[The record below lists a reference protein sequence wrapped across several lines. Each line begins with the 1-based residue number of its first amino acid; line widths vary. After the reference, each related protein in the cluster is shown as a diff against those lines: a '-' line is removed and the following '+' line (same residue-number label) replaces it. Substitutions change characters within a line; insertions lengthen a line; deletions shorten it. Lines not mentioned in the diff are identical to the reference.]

1 MATAPILSF
10 TARDLVT
17 IRAELENV
25 VKETR
30 PSEWSDFFESNLGIT
45 IIELNALIGDMISYG
60 VDAGAG
66 EFFLSTMRRYESA
79 LRFARSVGYV
89 PRSHTPASVL
99 VVADPLPAI
108 LTTNGGT
115 VPVGSAIIL
124 DELRYELLA
133 EATITA
139 GDTDSSL
146 LLSEVTSYEETTAPS
161 SLPGQEVATVNG
173 VVADLSWDVF
183 VGDASDPDNEWEQVD
198 KVAFETSAT
207 EVYEIFFDGEGRLHV
222 VFGDGAAGKIP
233 DDTVTIRYRTTRG
246 KAGDRPLLAVSGAI
260 KVNISGGIGTVAVTY
275 ENSTGASS
283 GGADRESLDEL
294 RVNIPAYII
303 TLDKALS
310 LLDFERTALRIS
322 DIELAYADVLLAS
335 YVANVVRVHV
345 WEQETHDFV
354 GETEDDLVSSTED
367 YDRYVQMPESRVGEV
382 QLYLA
387 PRTPTNIH
395 TVIERP
401 DMAFADVYLGD
412 LRYDQRYTKAVIH
425 AAITASVVK
434 VFEDSTGFMVR
445 VAELYNAVRDTAG
458 VLYFYLER
466 IVFSHLILQAAIGTI
481 VFDGDVVPTDGETVT
496 IHDGIVEKIFEFD
509 DDDAVS
515 GSNVPVPILGSA
527 SLTIENLRIAINSNL
542 AIVAVRDTDS
552 ADPKLDLEN
561 NTPGTNGNRTMT
573 ETGSDITVTGLSG
586 GLDTPETEII
596 DHRRDQDPETDRWPP
611 SAAIAATGWVKFPG
625 AVNPSDGELVVI
637 GDGIATKTFEFDTPD
652 GVGAG
657 NIPVT
662 IGVDAPATLAEL
674 KTVIEAN
681 LEITATVD
689 AGVTDPNLDLVN
701 DNTGTDGN
709 VEVTTTGADILVSGM
724 TGGAEG
730 AIYDESTPASGAV
743 VLVGTPL
750 DGDTVTI
757 GDGTDSIVFE
767 FDDNASITGDV
778 AVEIGPT
785 DEDTRD
791 NLEAAIEANLD
802 ITATANLGATDPTV
816 DLEHNTAG
824 SVGNVAMTE
833 STSGVRITVTGMTGG
848 GTGRTYFRDGGIEPY
863 APIENLQIPSVGGAR
878 RFYDETYLYNN
889 EIYYDSGVLSA
900 SLVQAINLRRLIVNL
915 VPIAP

>member
-1 MATAPILSF
+1 MTTTLSF
-10 TARDLVT
+10 TARDFAT
-17 IRAELENV
+17 IRAELEAV
-25 VKETR
+25 IKETR
-30 PSEWSDFFESNLGIT
+30 PTEWSDFFESNLGIT
-45 IIELNALIGDMISYG
+45 IVELNALIGDMISLG
-60 VDAGAG
+60 QDAGAG
-66 EFFLSTMRRYESA
+66 EFFLATMRRYESA
-79 LRFARSVGYV
+79 LRYARSVGYV
-89 PRSHTPASVL
+89 PRSHTPSSVL
-99 VVADPLPAI
+99 VVADPLPAT

-115 VPVGSAIIL
+115 VPVGSAIEL
-124 DELRYELLA
+124 DDLRYELLA

-139 GDTDSSL
+139 GDTNSSL
-146 LLSEVTSYEETTAPS
+146 LLSEVTSYEETFDPS
-161 SLPGQEVATVNG
+161 SLPGQEVVTING
-173 VVADLSWDVF
+173 VVADGSWDVF
-183 VGDASDPDNEWEQVD
+183 VGDASDPNNEWTQVD
-198 KVAFETSAT
+198 KVKFETSAT

-233 DDTVTIRYRTTRG
+233 DDTITIKYRTTRG

-260 KVNISGGIGTVAVTY
+260 KVNISGGIGVVAVTY
-275 ENSTGASS
+275 QNSTGAAS
-283 GGADRESLDEL
+283 GGSDRETLDEL

-310 LLDFERTALRIS
+310 LPDFEQTVLRIP
-322 DIELAYADVLLAS
+322 DIELAYADILLAS
-335 YVANVVRVHV
+335 YVANVVRTHV
-345 WEQETHDFV
+345 WEQEAHSFV
-354 GETEDDLVSSTED
+354 AETEDQAVSTTEE
-367 YDRYVQMPESRVGEV
+367 YDRYSQMPESRLGEV
-382 QLYLA
+382 QTYLA
-387 PRTPTNIH
+387 SRTPTNIH
-395 TVIERP
+395 TVIERS

-425 AAITASVVK
+425 AAITAAVVK
-434 VFEDSTGFMVR
+434 VFEDSTGFTVR
-445 VAELYNAVRDTAG
+445 VAELYNAIRDVAG

-466 IVFSHLILQAAIGTI
+466 IVFSHLILQAATGTI
-481 VFDGDVVPTDGETVT
+481 VFDGDVAPTDGETIT
-496 IHDGIVEKIFEFD
+496 IHDGTTEKIFEFD
-509 DDDAVS
+509 DDDVVS
-515 GSNVPVPILGSA
+515 GSNVPVPILGTASA
-527 SLTIENLRIAINSNL
+527 TIENLRIAINSNL
-542 AIVAVRDTDS
+542 DIVAIRDTDS

-561 NTPGTNGNRTMT
+561 NTPGANGNRTMT
-573 ETGSDITVTGLSG
+573 ETGSDITVTGMLG

-637 GDGIATKTFEFDTPD
+637 GDGIATKTFEFESGG

-657 NIPVT
+657 NIAVT
-662 IGVDAPATLAEL
+662 IGGSAAATLVNLETA
-674 KTVIEAN
+674 IEAN
-681 LEITATVD
+681 LEITGTID
-689 AGVTDPNLDLVN
+689 AGVTDPNLDLLN

-709 VEVTTTGADILVSGM
+709 VEITTTGAAILVSGM

-730 AIYDESTPASGAV
+730 AIYDESTPATGAV

-757 GDGTDSIVFE
+757 GDGTDTKVFE

-802 ITATANLGATDPTV
+802 ITATSNLGATDPTV

-848 GTGRTYFRDGGIEPY
+848 GTGSTYFRDGGVEPY
-863 APIENLQIPSVGGAR
+863 YPIENLQIPSVGGTR

-889 EIYYDSGVLSA
+889 EIYYDSGVPSA
-900 SLVQAINLRRLIVNL
+900 SLVQAINLRRLIMNL
-915 VPIAP
+915 VPTVP